1 MTQKKYATVCGNLKS
16 KYFNW
21 EKDKIM
27 NHMINEISVEHWDN
41 WQSYD
46 PQWIVIETKN
56 EDSIHIKLL
65 KLIICML
72 ILLIIILVYHYL
84 NTHLFFKHNNLIY

>member
-27 NHMINEISVEHWDN
+27 NHIINEINVEHWEK
-41 WQSYD
+41 WESYD
-46 PQWIVIETKN
+46 PQWIVVQIKD

-65 KLIICML
+65 KLIICM
-72 ILLIIILVYHYL
+72 IALLIFILVYHYL
-84 NTHLFFKHNNLIY
+84 NIRLCYKY

>member
-1 MTQKKYATVCGNLKS
+1 
-16 KYFNW
+16 
-21 EKDKIM
+21 M
-27 NHMINEISVEHWDN
+27 NHIINEISVEHWDY

-56 EDSIHIKLL
+56 DDSIHINLP

-72 ILLIIILVYHYL
+72 TLLITILVYHYL
-84 NTHLFFKHNNLIY
+84 NTQLCYQY

>member
-1 MTQKKYATVCGNLKS
+1 MTQKKYVTVCGNLKS

-27 NHMINEISVEHWDN
+27 NHIINEISIEHWYE
-41 WQSYD
+41 WESYD

-56 EDSIHIKLL
+56 EESIYIKLL
-65 KLIICML
+65 KLIIFML
-72 ILLIIILVYHYL
+72 TIIITIIMYYNE
-84 NTHLFFKHNNLIY
+84 NTRLCYQY